1 MMRKLLMIVF
11 ATALVAC
18 SETKKPAPI
27 FGTATDT
34 EEQGAEE
41 VTEERFI
48 KEEGTIGAAVTQL
61 YDNIL
66 PQYTS
71 TDSPDIEEINRLY
84 CTEDLRD
91 LWTQCKQKE
100 KETGKLIIDWD
111 WWIQA
116 QDFEEGMTMT
126 LEDVQTEGD
135 QGYAIVHINMQNGD
149 VRSRLL
155 FRNIDGKWLV
165 DDIYYFDEGDWH
177 SVRKL
182 IRAQI

>member
-1 MMRKLLMIVF
+1 MRKLLMIVF
-11 ATALVAC
+11 AAALVAC
-18 SETKKPAPI
+18 SETKKPTPI

-91 LWTQCKQKE
+91 LWTQ
-100 KETGKLIIDWD
+100 
-111 WWIQA
+111 
-116 QDFEEGMTMT
+116 
-126 LEDVQTEGD
+126 
-135 QGYAIVHINMQNGD
+135 
-149 VRSRLL
+149 
-155 FRNIDGKWLV
+155 
-165 DDIYYFDEGDWH
+165 
-177 SVRKL
+177 
-182 IRAQI
+182 